1 MLFYAPDDDERARLW
16 ERMARSGT
24 APVECGARDFLQLG
38 RELPDMSGAH
48 IRNAVLAAAFV
59 AAAEG
64 GPISKDRL
72 AKAAQMEYRSMGRVL
87 SAPRARL

>member
-1 MLFYAPDDDERARLW
+1 
-16 ERMARSGT
+16 
-24 APVECGARDFLQLG
+24 
-38 RELPDMSGAH
+38 MSGAH

-72 AKAAQMEYRSMGRVL
+72 AKAAQLEYRSMGRVL